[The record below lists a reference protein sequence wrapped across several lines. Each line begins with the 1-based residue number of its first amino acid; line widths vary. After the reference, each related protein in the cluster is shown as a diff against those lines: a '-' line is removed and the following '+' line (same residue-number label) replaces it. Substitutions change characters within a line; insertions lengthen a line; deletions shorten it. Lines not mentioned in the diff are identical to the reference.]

1 MLNKLFHY
9 CYFFLEEIYHLKKI
23 KNFLKK
29 NYKFKFIYDIGAH
42 RGKYSLLFDEI
53 FTNSEVFAF
62 EPDLRNYEYLIE
74 NIKKKTNIKPFNIA
88 ITERKGSFFLKRDQF
103 NHYTST
109 LSEINFDSKTFK
121 LKKMITGSNIDFIKK
136 NKIEIKGDKLD
147 NFIKKNNLP
156 FPDFIKIDVEGH
168 ELQALNGM
176 LKILKNKKIVLMIE
190 IHNDDLY
197 KNKTSDVNKLLKKLG
212 FKLIKR
218 FKFPFMKW
226 EDCIY
231 RN

>member
-74 NIKKKTNIKPFNIA
+74 NIKKKI
-88 ITERKGSFFLKRDQF
+88 
-103 NHYTST
+103 
-109 LSEINFDSKTFK
+109 
-121 LKKMITGSNIDFIKK
+121 
-136 NKIEIKGDKLD
+136 
-147 NFIKKNNLP
+147 
-156 FPDFIKIDVEGH
+156 
-168 ELQALNGM
+168 
-176 LKILKNKKIVLMIE
+176 
-190 IHNDDLY
+190 
-197 KNKTSDVNKLLKKLG
+197 
-212 FKLIKR
+212 
-218 FKFPFMKW
+218 
-226 EDCIY
+226 
-231 RN
+231 